1 MSEEISIFQ
10 KDFLK
15 NLPLTPGCYLYK
27 DKDKKIIYIG
37 KAKIIRKRVS
47 QYFSNTLDLNLKTL
61 KMIENSV
68 SVSYI
73 ETDNELEALILE
85 SNLIKKYK
93 PKYNILLKDDKRY
106 AWIRITNDEF
116 PKIERVREKIN
127 DGSKYFGPYPSGKT
141 IIALLSNL
149 RKIFPYRTCNLKIYE
164 NQKITKSRLCIFYD
178 INLCPGPC
186 DSLISKKVYMKN
198 IRNIDKF
205 LSGEKYSMVKKIEKQ
220 MLRESNKENFE
231 KAGELKKQIDQI
243 NYITQNIKVDFGDDE
258 NIFKNKKEIDNI
270 AALKE
275 LFEIIG
281 VKYKTGRVEC
291 YDISN
296 IQGKFPVSSM
306 VVFRKGD
313 MSPSYYRKFKIRSQD
328 TPNDPL
334 MMGETLRR
342 RFTHKNYDESFS
354 EIPDLIIVDGGKT
367 QLNSG
372 VSILKELD
380 LDIPIVGLAKKR
392 EEIFRPGE
400 KDPILIGYHERSH
413 LLIRRI
419 RDEAHRFAITFHR
432 KLRSKGFISSK

>member
-1 MSEEISIFQ
+1 MSDEINISQ

-15 NLPLTPGCYLYK
+15 LLPLTPGCYLYK
-27 DKDKKIIYIG
+27 DRDKKIIYIG

-47 QYFSNTLDLNLKTL
+47 QYFLNKLDLNLKTL
-61 KMIENSV
+61 KMIENAV
-68 SVSYI
+68 YISYI

-106 AWIRITNDEF
+106 AWIKITNDQF
-116 PKIERVREKIN
+116 PKIERVREKLD
-127 DGSKYFGPYPSGKT
+127 DGAKYFGPYPSGRT

-164 NQKITKSRLCIFYD
+164 DQKITKSRLCIFYD

-186 DSLISKKVYMKN
+186 DSLISSKDYMKN
-198 IRNIDKF
+198 IKNIEKF
-205 LSGEKYSMVKKIEKQ
+205 LSGEKYSMVKKLERQ
-220 MLRESNKENFE
+220 MLIESKKENFE
-231 KAGELKKQIDQI
+231 KAGDLKKRIDQI
-243 NYITQNIKVDFGDDE
+243 NYVTQNIKVDFGDDE
-258 NIFKNKKEIDNI
+258 NIFKNKREIDNI

-275 LFEIIG
+275 LFEAIG

-313 MSPSYYRKFKIRSQD
+313 MAPSYYRKFKIRSQD

-334 MMGETLRR
+334 MMGETLER
-342 RFTHKNYDESFS
+342 RFTHKEYDESFS
-354 EIPDLIIVDGGKT
+354 EIPDLVIVDGGKT

-372 VSILKELD
+372 VSVLKKLN

-432 KLRSKGFISSK
+432 KLRSIGLIGS